1 MECVGHMA
9 HYLHIKPL
17 AFALHLVSIIM
28 HREILNSIITYHK
41 TPAIKGNG
49 ETPTVEPFLI
59 IPEMMDLIKNTNMEY

>member
-1 MECVGHMA
+1 
-9 HYLHIKPL
+9 
-17 AFALHLVSIIM
+17 M